1 MSGSIGHLRCLHP
14 IYVNPDIRDAHG
26 EQLVLRGQATMHST
40 SRQAKR
46 CISSFFV
53 CYSFSLSDDVNKQMR
68 TSRFTIKQDTIG
80 SNDGKA
86 NSRRGSECHHP
97 MIGRIVVR
105 MLRNTMQPPQEEWN
119 KKRESKHNSRTVRC
133 QM

>member
-1 MSGSIGHLRCLHP
+1 M
-14 IYVNPDIRDAHG
+14 
-26 EQLVLRGQATMHST
+26 
-40 SRQAKR
+40 
-46 CISSFFV
+46 
-53 CYSFSLSDDVNKQMR
+53 NKQMG

-80 SNDGKA
+80 SNDGKT

>member
-1 MSGSIGHLRCLHP
+1 
-14 IYVNPDIRDAHG
+14 
-26 EQLVLRGQATMHST
+26 
-40 SRQAKR
+40 
-46 CISSFFV
+46 
-53 CYSFSLSDDVNKQMR
+53 
-68 TSRFTIKQDTIG
+68 
-80 SNDGKA
+80 
-86 NSRRGSECHHP
+86 